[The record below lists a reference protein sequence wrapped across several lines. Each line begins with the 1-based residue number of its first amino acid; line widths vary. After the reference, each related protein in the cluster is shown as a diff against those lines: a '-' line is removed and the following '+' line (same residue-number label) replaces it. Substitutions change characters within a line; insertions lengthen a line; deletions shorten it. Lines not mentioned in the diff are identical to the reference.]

1 MKHLRILALSSAL
14 GLGLATSARPALA
27 DAPSRAAV
35 EEGRTHFKR
44 GVALFKEAD
53 FRAALIEFEK
63 AFEIAPNF
71 RVQYNIGQTCLEL
84 QDYACALGAFQ
95 RYLKDGEKEVPPAR
109 RKDVEA
115 RRKDV
120 EKEVTRLAALV
131 AHVRVSV
138 NREGA
143 EVSVDDIS
151 VGKSPLPQALAVGA
165 GRHKFTAT
173 LSPSA
178 PVNKV
183 VDIASGDDVEV
194 KLELEG
200 AAPAQVPDAKI
211 TPVAPPVVAPPP
223 PHDVVVVDIPSR
235 APFFVGVASTA
246 VLTGGTIVF
255 GLMSIGA
262 KSSLDRKIG
271 ELGVTP
277 GDVESAQSKVKT
289 FTILTDVVGGAAIVA
304 GVVTTILFFT
314 TSPSSHLERRQG
326 RRLTVTPLGV
336 AGSF

>member
-1 MKHLRILALSSAL
+1 MKHLRAFVLGSAL
-14 GLGLATSARPALA
+14 GLGAVLATRPALA
-27 DAPSRAAV
+27 DAPPKTAV
-35 EEGRTHFKR
+35 EEGRTHFNR

-53 FRAALIEFEK
+53 FRAALIEFKK

-95 RYLKDGEKEVPPAR
+95 HYLKDGDKEVPP
-109 RKDVEA
+109 A

-120 EKEVTRLAALV
+120 EKEVTRLATLV

-138 NREGA
+138 SREGA

-151 VGKSPLPQALAVGA
+151 VGKSPLPQALTVGA

-194 KLELEG
+194 KLELSDG
-200 AAPAQVPDAKI
+200 TPAQVPDAK
-211 TPVAPPVVAPPP
+211 VNPVVVPPPAPPP
-223 PHDVVVVDIPSR
+223 PRDVVVVDTPSR
-235 APFFVGVASTA
+235 APFFVGVASTVA
-246 VLTGGTIVF
+246 LTGGTVVL
-255 GLMSIGA
+255 GLLSLGA
-262 KSSLDRKIG
+262 KSSLDRKAG

-304 GVVTTILFFT
+304 GVVTTILYFT
-314 TSPSSHLERRQG
+314 TSPSSHLERRQAK
-326 RRLTVTPLGV
+326 RLTVTPLGV
-336 AGSF
+336 AGAF